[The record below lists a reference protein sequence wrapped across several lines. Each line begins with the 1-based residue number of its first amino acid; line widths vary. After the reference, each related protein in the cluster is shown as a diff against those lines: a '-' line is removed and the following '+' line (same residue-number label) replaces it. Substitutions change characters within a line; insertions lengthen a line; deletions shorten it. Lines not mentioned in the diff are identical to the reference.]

1 VERKLTILKPFF
13 EDPNRK
19 FSIRELSRILKINH
33 TTVRQY
39 LNKLVKEGFLS
50 PKKEGV
56 YLFYHLILSRKTLN
70 LKLYY
75 NLEKVRN
82 SNLIE
87 ELEKAYRMASLYVM
101 PSVSEP
107 FGITAL
113 EAIQSGT
120 PILISRQSGVS
131 EVIAHALKADFWD
144 VNDLANKI
152 LAVLRYR
159 ALPAVMREHASQ
171 EITKFNWDS
180 PAQKCMDIYRELTGR

>member
-1 VERKLTILKPFF
+1 MERKLTILKPFF

-39 LNKLVKEGFLS
+39 LNKLVKEELLS
-50 PKKEGV
+50 SKKERV

-87 ELEKAYRMASLYVM
+87 ELEKAYDLPVI
-101 PSVSEP
+101 VL
-107 FGITAL
+107 FGSYAFARDDVNSDIDVC
-113 EAIQSGT
+113 
-120 PILISRQSGVS
+120 LISNVEKEFLAEKYEKSLNRKISLHKFSKDSWGKAKKSNPNLVNNVCNGIVLSGELV
-131 EVIAHALKADFWD
+131 
-144 VNDLANKI
+144 
-152 LAVLRYR
+152 VL
-159 ALPAVMREHASQ
+159 
-171 EITKFNWDS
+171 
-180 PAQKCMDIYRELTGR
+180 